1 MKRIVVVISTV
12 LFVFIYMNACDS
24 SPTSF
29 TPDNDPNVN
38 QQPFGEATLGDS
50 TRIIPSETSQRI
62 TEISAEGTVFT
73 FDGDDVVLTNLE
85 EGDVMIFDQSEQTP
99 LGALRKIS
107 NIQRTETNGVV
118 QYTVTTEDATFED
131 AFENLEINT
140 SKLQLNPSD
149 VDSIVYFVE
158 STGMRNLID
167 LDEHLK
173 NVIGNEFSHSFNIYL
188 DGSASDPQNSIRF
201 SGNINF
207 LSELLLSLDLKSGD
221 IREIIFTNENTISL
235 DAELYA
241 GLQETIEKEQILFTY
256 YFTPFA
262 VGPVIIAPILD
273 LEVNVEGTASA
284 NFRPNVEYQIEAYT
298 ELKYASGSW
307 INDHSFTHD
316 MTGEMPLPQF
326 NASVKGAIGPRLN
339 LLVYGVLGPKA
350 TLTAYTEGLYNP
362 QNIPQV
368 EVYAGVTGDIELQMR
383 IISWVLTSYRHNFL
397 NYRNL
402 IYSFGF
408 TTRSVSNITDTTAQ
422 SGGVFE
428 SEGNQNVT
436 QKGVCWSTS
445 PMPDTNDSCTND
457 GSGTEDYTSTISS
470 LQPNTQYYVRAYAQ
484 AGGDVVYG
492 DQINFLTQ
500 SSQNNGQISGIILDA
515 ISEAPIQGVNIIVQ
529 ESTGSILAQ
538 SESQVD
544 GNYNLDV
551 TSGNGYKV
559 TFTKNGY
566 LPAEYS
572 DVSVES
578 NQTTYLSQVLYIDEN
593 FSGPGIISGRI
604 IDAVSGNGVSDL
616 NLTLIEGFNN
626 STGTELTQVTTGN
639 NGNYQFTG
647 IDAGYYTTRVTG
659 VGYNSTQFNVISI
672 GGQNTDGQNATVT
685 PELNDDEYR
694 IVLTW
699 GENPSDLDSHLTGP
713 NPSGGRFHIYYI
725 DKTFTY
731 NGEVFALLDRDDV
744 TSYGPETITINNQ
757 TAGTYRYSVHD
768 YTNRGSTNSSA
779 LSLSNAQVRLYK
791 GNQLLSTFNVPNNQ
805 PGTLWTVFELNGSNI
820 VTINSMSF
828 ESNPGSV
835 QSTTNINDANIIK
848 SALDSYSKD

>member
-1 MKRIVVVISTV
+1 
-12 LFVFIYMNACDS
+12 
-24 SPTSF
+24 
-29 TPDNDPNVN
+29 
-38 QQPFGEATLGDS
+38 
-50 TRIIPSETSQRI
+50 
-62 TEISAEGTVFT
+62 
-73 FDGDDVVLTNLE
+73 
-85 EGDVMIFDQSEQTP
+85 
-99 LGALRKIS
+99 
-107 NIQRTETNGVV
+107 
-118 QYTVTTEDATFED
+118 
-131 AFENLEINT
+131 
-140 SKLQLNPSD
+140 
-149 VDSIVYFVE
+149 
-158 STGMRNLID
+158 
-167 LDEHLK
+167 
-173 NVIGNEFSHSFNIYL
+173 
-188 DGSASDPQNSIRF
+188 
-201 SGNINF
+201 
-207 LSELLLSLDLKSGD
+207 
-221 IREIIFTNENTISL
+221 
-235 DAELYA
+235 
-241 GLQETIEKEQILFTY
+241 
-256 YFTPFA
+256 
-262 VGPVIIAPILD
+262 
-273 LEVNVEGTASA
+273 
-284 NFRPNVEYQIEAYT
+284 
-298 ELKYASGSW
+298 
-307 INDHSFTHD
+307 
-316 MTGEMPLPQF
+316 
-326 NASVKGAIGPRLN
+326 
-339 LLVYGVLGPKA
+339 
-350 TLTAYTEGLYNP
+350 
-362 QNIPQV
+362 
-368 EVYAGVTGDIELQMR
+368 
-383 IISWVLTSYRHNFL
+383 
-397 NYRNL
+397 
-402 IYSFGF
+402 
-408 TTRSVSNITDTTAQ
+408 
-422 SGGVFE
+422 
-428 SEGNQNVT
+428 
-436 QKGVCWSTS
+436 
-445 PMPDTNDSCTND
+445 MPDTNDSCTND